1 MKIKIA
7 DATAT
12 QLAEYA
18 QTHLGL
24 TEVTFRMGK
33 DRILAQMQATG
44 FSADEIQIGD
54 DAPDGG
60 QHVVREALSVMPARA
75 GKSRRMVRITISEV
89 DTPGSSEG
97 REPVPV
103 SVNGSLMYVPR
114 GKEVEIPYEYYHAL
128 ANAKWRMYDTAPDE
142 FTPLGTSREVPRF
155 PMTVHHID
163 PEAPAKAA

>member
-12 QLAEYA
+12 QLAGYA

-24 TEVTFRMGK
+24 TDVTFRMGK

-44 FSADEIQIGD
+44 FTADEIQIGD

-60 QHVVREALSVMPARA
+60 QHVVREPVVVQPARA
-75 GKSRRMVRITISEV
+75 GASRRMVRLIISEV

-114 GKEVEIPYEYYHAL
+114 GKEVEIPWEYYHAL
-128 ANAKWRMYDTAPDE
+128 ANAKWRLYDTAPDE
-142 FTPLGTSREVPRF
+142 FSPLGDSREVPRF
-155 PMTVHHID
+155 PMTVLHMD
-163 PEAPAKAA
+163 PETAKAA